1 MNGLIRENTGATQS
15 HSSPSCPELGSA
27 AAAPN
32 SPAADCWV
40 DGPAARLLL
49 QRLSPLTRRFRARSG
64 RPGCRR
70 CRHHGRH
77 RLERFRRSR
86 SSPSA
91 KPCSLA
97 SRLPQGF
104 CAIAEFYQ
112 QLDLFC
118 DSPENARCLSS
129 ILDEPRT
136 LEGSIA
142 YRALAVQGKAASDEL
157 TARSRDM
164 KEYRNYIEL
173 WVHETKTP
181 IASAQLALASLHGP
195 EIGKVRGDLDRI
207 ESRVEQALY
216 YARSATLSED
226 FSIEELHLAALARK
240 ACRQRSRTLIGAGVS
255 LEFAIDETLEVLADA
270 KWTDFI
276 IGQVLEN
283 SAKYGAKTIRFEGT
297 AKDAG
302 HERRLHRAADRR
314 RRRRHPRCRC
324 AARVRPRLHGKPG
337 PHASQ
342 GNGHGAAPSRRCLRK
357 NGPWPAHFLRR
368 WDGHHRRADLPPRPH
383 AHGSGGILAGAHCKP
398 RSARALPVGAYG
410 DEPYNIVSLR

>member
-1 MNGLIRENTGATQS
+1 VPA
-15 HSSPSCPELGSA
+15 SPGPT
-27 AAAPN
+27 P
-32 SPAADCWV
+32 PAA
-40 DGPAARLLL
+40 
-49 QRLSPLTRRFRARSG
+49 
-64 RPGCRR
+64 GCRAD
-70 CRHHGRH
+70 
-77 RLERFRRSR
+77 RLERAYSFSAYLRSR
-86 SSPSA
+86 AGFAIGAVALVAVTAGIMAVTGSN
-91 KPCSLA
+91 A
-97 SRLPQGF
+97 S
-104 CAIAEFYQ
+104 AIALVSLCEALFACVALAAGFLRDREFYQ

-226 FSIEELHLAALARK
+226 FSIEELNLAALARK

-255 LEFAIDETLEVLADA
+255 LEFAIDEALEVLADA

-297 AKDAG
+297 TKDAG
-302 HERRLHRAADRR
+302 TKDGCIELLIADDGDGIPAADV
-314 RRRRHPRCRC
+314 PRVFDRGFTGSRGRTHHKATGMGLHL
-324 AARVRPRLHGKPG
+324 AAVACERMGLG
-337 PHASQ
+337 
-342 GNGHGAAPSRRCLRK
+342 LRISSEE
-357 NGPWPAHFLRR
+357 GTGTTVALTFPLDRTR
-368 WDGHHRRADLPPRPH
+368 MD
-383 AHGSGGILAGAHCKP
+383 LAG
-398 RSARALPVGAYG
+398 S
-410 DEPYNIVSLR
+410 

>member
-1 MNGLIRENTGATQS
+1 MNAYSFSAYLRSHAGFALGAVALVAVVAGIMAVTGS
-15 HSSPSCPELGSA
+15 
-27 AAAPN
+27 N
-32 SPAADCWV
+32 
-40 DGPAARLLL
+40 
-49 QRLSPLTRRFRARSG
+49 
-64 RPGCRR
+64 
-70 CRHHGRH
+70 
-77 RLERFRRSR
+77 
-86 SSPSA
+86 
-91 KPCSLA
+91 A
-97 SRLPQGF
+97 S
-104 CAIAEFYQ
+104 AIALVSLCEALFACVALAAGFLRDREFYQ

-297 AKDAG
+297 TKDAG
-302 HERRLHRAADRR
+302 TKDGCIELLIADDGDGIPAADV
-314 RRRRHPRCRC
+314 PRVFDRGFTGSRGRTHHK
-324 AARVRPRLHGKPG
+324 ATGM
-337 PHASQ
+337 
-342 GNGHGAAPSRRCLRK
+342 GAAPSRRGLRK

-368 WDGHHRRADLPPRPH
+368 GNGHHRRADLPP
-383 AHGSGGILAGAHCKP
+383 ST
-398 RSARALPVGAYG
+398 ARAWIWRDPSRRPLQTAIRPRTARRRLRRRTLQNRKFAVSPFDGSVFASAASWGYT
-410 DEPYNIVSLR
+410 EPKRKESP